1 MYSDNH
7 TTRQRGGTMRLAVVG
22 ATGHTG
28 GHVVTQA
35 VARGYE
41 VLALARRPDAVAVPD
56 TAVEARFVDVLDD
69 QGVAEALAGADA
81 VVSTLGIGTSRE
93 PTVTYSQGVRN
104 ILAAMSSN
112 GIGRLVVTSAA
123 PAGPRED
130 QPFIERRV
138 VMPILER
145 FFGATYRDMRRMEAT
160 LGCSEV
166 PWVALRPPR
175 LLDKPATGTYR
186 MAAHPIRGARS
197 LTFPDLATALLDA
210 LERPGLAGTALYV
223 AN

>member
-1 MYSDNH
+1 MI
-7 TTRQRGGTMRLAVVG
+7 LAVVG

-35 VARGYE
+35 VARGYD
-41 VLALARRPDAVAVPD
+41 VLALARRPAASTVGGS
-56 TAVEARFVDVLDD
+56 AVEERAVDVLDD
-69 QGVAEALAGADA
+69 EGLVKALAGAEA

-104 ILAAMSSN
+104 ILAAMSGN
-112 GIGRLVVTSAA
+112 DIGRLVVTSAA
-123 PAGPRED
+123 PAGPREE
-130 QPFIERRV
+130 QPFMERRV

-145 FFGATYRDMRRMEAT
+145 FFGATYRDMRLMEAT
-160 LGCSEV
+160 LRSSEI

-175 LLDKPATGTYR
+175 LLDKPATGAYR
-186 MAAHPIRGARS
+186 MAISPIRGARS
-197 LTFPDLATALLDA
+197 LTFADLATALLDA

>member
-1 MYSDNH
+1 
-7 TTRQRGGTMRLAVVG
+7 MRLAVVG

-35 VARGYE
+35 VARGHD
-41 VLALARRPDAVAVPD
+41 VLALARRPDASTVRG
-56 TAVEARFVDVLDD
+56 TTVEARAVDVLDD
-69 QGVAEALAGADA
+69 EGVLEALEGAEA

-93 PTVTYSQGVRN
+93 PTVTYSHGVRN
-104 ILAAMSSN
+104 ILAAMSSH
-112 GIGRLVVTSAA
+112 GIGRLAVTSAA
-123 PAGPRED
+123 PVGPREE

-160 LGCSEV
+160 LGCSEIS
-166 PWVALRPPR
+166 WVALRPPR

-186 MAAHPIRGARS
+186 MAPRPIRGARS